1 MGGPAVK
8 SLASLS
14 TRSAKVLGP
23 PSRQGTVII
32 VVLVIVI
39 LISLA
44 AYNFT
49 LSMESEHL
57 ATRNGGDRLACRQ
70 AAFSVV
76 EVLASIMERPRSQR
90 LADTLPI
97 NQPIDLWP
105 DDTDAADK
113 SDWKLQAVVYQ
124 GPNASG
130 SEPSQRLL
138 TESAKLNLRSSGPG
152 GSPSPDSLQQSLLR
166 LPGMTAET
174 AADILQSLG
183 RPTRNSGKPVDDG
196 PAIVELLPQHT
207 SDLSSDSDNP
217 SDAWRTWVTMCSAE
231 RNETFEGLPR
241 ININADSLTQLHQ
254 QLSKRVPL
262 PVANFIVLA
271 RQHGINKTSSANTP
285 LDSVNVDLNRRSI
298 YRFESLTE
306 LFDSSVSVSESNRK
320 RQTVASPIDRV
331 NGAAGLDVARL
342 LDQLTLTSA
351 RRLVGRVDVATA
363 PVEVLA
369 VVPGL
374 DTTSAGAIVN
384 ARSSDSNGWVHPIA
398 ALASSGL
405 SATVVDTALPYLTV
419 GGDVVKVTVVG
430 RLGQHGPTYR
440 CRVLVDASWGK
451 TRWSVLSVR

>member
-1 MGGPAVK
+1 MRR
-8 SLASLS
+8 LASLS
-14 TRSAKVLGP
+14 THSAKVLGP
-23 PSRQGTVII
+23 KPRQGTVII

-70 AAFSVV
+70 AAFSVA

-90 LADTLPI
+90 MTDTLPI
-97 NQPIDLWP
+97 NQTIDLWP
-105 DDTDAADK
+105 DDTDSADE

-124 GPNASG
+124 GPNANG
-130 SEPSQRLL
+130 SESPQRLL
-138 TESAKLNLRSSGPG
+138 TESAKLNLRSLGPS
-152 GSPSPDSLQQSLLR
+152 GSPSPDSLQQNLLR

-174 AADILQSLG
+174 ATAILQRLG
-183 RPTRNSGKPVDDG
+183 GSMRNPGKPVDAG
-196 PAIVELLPQHT
+196 PAMVELLPQRT
-207 SDLSSDSDNP
+207 SDSSSDSDNP
-217 SDAWRTWVTMCSAE
+217 SDTWRTWVTMCSAE

-241 ININADSLTQLHQ
+241 ININGESLTQLHQ

-262 PVANFIVLA
+262 PVANYIVLA
-271 RQHGINKTSSANTP
+271 RQHGIEKSSSANTP
-285 LDSVNVDLNRRSI
+285 LDSVNVDLNRRPV
-298 YRFESLTE
+298 YRFESLAE
-306 LFDSSVSVSESNRK
+306 LFDSAVSVSVSNRK
-320 RQTVASPIDRV
+320 RQSVASPIDRV
-331 NGAAGLDVARL
+331 NGAAGMDLARL

-369 VVPGL
+369 AVPGL

-398 ALASSGL
+398 ALAASGL
-405 SATVVDTALPYLTV
+405 SATVVDAALPYLTV

-430 RLGQHGPTYR
+430 RLGDHGPSYR

-451 TRWSVLSVR
+451 TRWSVLSVQ